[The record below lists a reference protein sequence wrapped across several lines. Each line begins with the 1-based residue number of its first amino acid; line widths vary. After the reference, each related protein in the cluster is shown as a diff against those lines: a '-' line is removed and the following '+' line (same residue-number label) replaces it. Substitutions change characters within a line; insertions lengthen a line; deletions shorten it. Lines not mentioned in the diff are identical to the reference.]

1 MSSSKLIRWS
11 SLALAAAGVLLLVA
25 ELLELWIG
33 SGDDPFRVLALT
45 GRFHFQLWLYLLGVV
60 LLLVGLVGLYARGAQ
75 VTGVLGIVGFLI
87 AFVGTVFFA
96 GFFYTNIFVAPA
108 LAVGAPEFLDR
119 GRLPGFPPAITTYA
133 IGWLVFGLALLRSRL
148 YPVAPLI
155 VLTAGAA
162 IDLLA
167 RPFSGVVIDA
177 AFVWLGVS
185 LFLKQEQ

>member
-1 MSSSKLIRWS
+1 
-11 SLALAAAGVLLLVA
+11 
-25 ELLELWIG
+25 
-33 SGDDPFRVLALT
+33 
-45 GRFHFQLWLYLLGVV
+45 
-60 LLLVGLVGLYARGAQ
+60 
-75 VTGVLGIVGFLI
+75 
-87 AFVGTVFFA
+87 VFFA

-148 YPVAPLI
+148 YLVAPLI

-185 LFLKQEQ
+185 LFLKPEQ